1 MVGVELNCYFPIF
14 SILLSVTLRSTCILH
29 VIIKDNSFTLQIT
42 SIAPQQILEEA
53 LKKGYVD
60 CHIWKVLVTGAA
72 GSGKTSLKH
81 RLFGKDP
88 PSLRCSTALAEAAIR
103 AISRE
108 IVGTDQ
114 TDWFRVT
121 HNELM
126 GMLGGAL
133 KAGVPMEELPSQTP
147 ELADYKKTTKVVST
161 DDSKESTK
169 ANVTVGYSPN
179 PTFEITESIAHKKS
193 TTVSHTGHSKQ
204 SEKHY
209 GSSSSSALPSTETT
223 AASLTATSIP
233 TQVSSSKGELVKLV
247 EKSQGSKRFLEL
259 QWIHFIDSGGQPQF
273 HEVLPAFIR
282 NTTVTIF
289 VMKLS
294 ERLDDHPVIKYYDEN
309 GQLCGKPFHH
319 ALTNEQM
326 LQCCVRTIL
335 SQPSREGKYS
345 KTLIVGTHRDKES
358 YFSESRTAKN
368 RKLLKMLKPS
378 LQEQL
383 VYYNLGT
390 EVIFPIN
397 AKKPKKQDHK
407 VCAEIRKQIEDKKNA
422 PPPYKIPISWF
433 LLEQD
438 IITASWGGVIS
449 KSECLGLAA
458 LLNINGDAL
467 KAALEY
473 FDDLNI
479 FLYYPS
485 VLPELV
491 FSNPQILLD
500 KVTEL
505 VHFSYSLQT
514 SSLPGAG
521 EGVRQQKQI
530 KGKATTFFSKL
541 VHSHSSHSSESLP
554 VALEGKWLRFR
565 DKGIVTLEMF
575 QDERFSAYYIPDLF
589 SPADL
594 IKLLKHLL
602 VIAPLSDTEYFMPS
616 LLQMTSP
623 DELVEKPP
631 APSSSV
637 APLLVH
643 FPAGCAQNGVFCAL
657 VVYLLS
663 ECNWEFAKGI
673 SECVSRSC
681 VCFQLPDK
689 PVSIALVDSFSFFK
703 VTVEAPKPMYQKV
716 CPKIREAIFSGV
728 EAAARALKY
737 NNSKPK
743 PALLCG
749 KCSSESPPHAA
760 TPAIDDGYLVC
771 TQSKSYEPL
780 TKQHTV
786 WFNVKL
792 SAATEGKNLF
802 NLPSD

>member
-1 MVGVELNCYFPIF
+1 M
-14 SILLSVTLRSTCILH
+14 
-29 VIIKDNSFTLQIT
+29 
-42 SIAPQQILEEA
+42 
-53 LKKGYVD
+53 
-60 CHIWKVLVTGAA
+60 LVTGAA
-72 GSGKTSLKH
+72 GNGKTTLKH
-81 RLFGKDP
+81 RLFGKKP

-121 HNELM
+121 ADELM

-133 KAGVPMEELPSQTP
+133 KAGVPMKELPSQTYGAADHKRP
-147 ELADYKKTTKVVST
+147 VLATE
-161 DDSKESTK
+161 DSKQSTK
-169 ANVTVGYSPN
+169 AD
-179 PTFEITESIAHKKS
+179 ITR
-193 TTVSHTGHSKQ
+193 
-204 SEKHY
+204 
-209 GSSSSSALPSTETT
+209 GSSSKPSFEFAEPSVCKQPANGSNPDESEQSETDCSSISSSSLSLTKSSV
-223 AASLTATSIP
+223 ASLHVTASSI
-233 TQVSSSKGELVKLV
+233 QIEDSSSKGELVKLV
-247 EKSQGSKRFLEL
+247 EKSQGSKRFFEL

-282 NTTVTIF
+282 NTTATIF

-294 ERLDDHPVIKYYDEN
+294 ERLDEHPVIKYYDKN
-309 GQLCGKPFHH
+309 GQVCGKPFCH

-326 LQCCVRTIL
+326 LQCSIRTIL
-335 SQPSREGKYS
+335 SRPSREGNYS

-358 YFSESRTAKN
+358 SCSESRIEKN
-368 RKLLKMLKPS
+368 RKLIDMLVPS
-378 LQEQL
+378 LKDQL
-383 VYYNLGT
+383 VHYRLGT
-390 EVIFPIN
+390 EVIFPMN
-397 AKKPKKQDHK
+397 AKKPKKQDHQ

-422 PPPYKIPISWF
+422 PPPYKIPIGWF

-438 IITASWGGVIS
+438 IIRVSKGGVIS
-449 KSECLGLAA
+449 KSECLGIAA
-458 LLNINGDAL
+458 ALNINGEVL
-467 KAALEY
+467 IAALQY

-505 VHFSYSLQT
+505 VHFSYSLHT
-514 SSLPGAG
+514 CSPPGAV
-521 EGVRQQKQI
+521 EGVRQQKQT
-530 KGKATTFFSKL
+530 KGKATFFSKL
-541 VHSHSSHSSESLP
+541 VHFCSSHSSESPP
-554 VALEGKWLRFR
+554 VALEGKWLQFR

-575 QDERFSAYYIPDLF
+575 QDERFSAHYIPDLF
-589 SPADL
+589 APADL

-602 VIAPLSDTEYFMPS
+602 IIAPLSDTEYFMPS

-631 APSSSV
+631 APSSTV

-663 ECNWEFAKGI
+663 ECHWEFAKGI
-673 SECVSRSC
+673 SECVSRRC
-681 VCFQLPDK
+681 VCFQLPDT

-703 VTVEAPKPMYQKV
+703 VTVEAPEPMYPKI

-728 EAAARALKY
+728 EAAARTLKY

-749 KCSSESPPHAA
+749 KCSSELSPHAA
-760 TPAIDDGYLVC
+760 TPAIDHCYLMC
-771 TQSKSYEPL
+771 TKSKSYEPL

-786 WFNVKL
+786 WFDVKP
-792 SAATEGKNLF
+792 STAHFTEGKQNMLL
-802 NLPSD
+802 LPLN

>member
-1 MVGVELNCYFPIF
+1 M
-14 SILLSVTLRSTCILH
+14 
-29 VIIKDNSFTLQIT
+29 
-42 SIAPQQILEEA
+42 
-53 LKKGYVD
+53 
-60 CHIWKVLVTGAA
+60 LVTGAA
-72 GSGKTSLKH
+72 GNGKTTLKH
-81 RLFGKDP
+81 RLFGKKP

-121 HNELM
+121 ADELM

-133 KAGVPMEELPSQTP
+133 KAGVPMKELPSQTRGAADHKKP
-147 ELADYKKTTKVVST
+147 VLATE
-161 DDSKESTK
+161 DSKQSTK
-169 ANVTVGYSPN
+169 AD
-179 PTFEITESIAHKKS
+179 ITR
-193 TTVSHTGHSKQ
+193 
-204 SEKHY
+204 
-209 GSSSSSALPSTETT
+209 SSSSELTFEFAEPSVCKPPTNVSNPDESEQSETDCSSISSSSL
-223 AASLTATSIP
+223 SLTKSSVATLHVTASSI
-233 TQVSSSKGELVKLV
+233 QIEDSSSKGELVKLV

-282 NTTVTIF
+282 NTTATIF

-294 ERLDDHPVIKYYDEN
+294 ERLDEHPVIKYYDKN
-309 GQLCGKPFHH
+309 GQVCGKPFCH

-326 LQCCVRTIL
+326 LQCSIRTIL
-335 SQPSREGKYS
+335 SRPSREGNYS

-358 YFSESRTAKN
+358 SCSESRIEKN
-368 RKLLKMLKPS
+368 RKLIDMLVPS
-378 LQEQL
+378 LKDQL
-383 VYYNLGT
+383 VHYRLGT

-397 AKKPKKQDHK
+397 AKKPKKQDHQ

-422 PPPYKIPISWF
+422 PPPYKIPIGWF

-438 IITASWGGVIS
+438 IIKATKGGVIS
-449 KSECLGLAA
+449 KSECLSIAAPLNIDGEVLIAA
-458 LLNINGDAL
+458 LQ
-467 KAALEY
+467 Y

-485 VLPELV
+485 VIPELV

-514 SSLPGAG
+514 CSPPGAP
-521 EGVRQQKQI
+521 EGVRQQKQK

-541 VHSHSSHSSESLP
+541 VSFRSSHSSESP
-554 VALEGKWLRFR
+554 PALEGKWLQFR

-575 QDERFSAYYIPDLF
+575 QDERFSAHYIPDLF
-589 SPADL
+589 APADL

-602 VIAPLSDTEYFMPS
+602 IIAPLSDTEYFMPS
-616 LLQMTSP
+616 LLQITSP

-637 APLLVH
+637 APLLVY
-643 FPAGCAQNGVFCAL
+643 FQAGCAQNGVFCAL

-663 ECNWEFAKGI
+663 ECHWEFAKGI

-681 VCFQLPDK
+681 VCFQLPDT

-703 VTVEAPKPMYQKV
+703 VTVEAPEPMYPKV
-716 CPKIREAIFSGV
+716 CPKIREALFSGV
-728 EAAARALKY
+728 EAAARTLKY

-749 KCSSESPPHAA
+749 KCSSKSPPHAA
-760 TPAIDDGYLVC
+760 TLSTDHCYLMC
-771 TQSKSYEPL
+771 TKSKSYEPL

-786 WFNVKL
+786 WFDVKP
-792 SAATEGKNLF
+792 STAHFTEGKENMLH
-802 NLPSD
+802 LPLN